1 MLDKKPLGYRWRS
14 SRLLVVSSITVALF
28 AETFLYGFLTPILSY
43 MLEERL
49 QIDPS
54 LTQSYTTALLTSHGF
69 FGLISAPVVAHLAE
83 KTPSQKTPLLIAL
96 AGCFVGTLMIALTT
110 SVWALFL
117 GRILQS
123 IAGAGTWVVGFSLL
137 ANNVDKKHLGKSM
150 GLAMAFVTAGMVG
163 GPTVSGTLLQLFGY
177 WTAWSLPMVV
187 LALDIIARLVMIEPH
202 PTSSSDASGKST
214 SSTFAQNTETS
225 DETTALLS
233 ETTDIVKPTHCELEA
248 KQTSKQDYYKIML
261 TDARVLTALSNV
273 VVVSSLIA
281 GINNTLPVHLK
292 EAFGWKSLLISMMFF
307 CLQVPN
313 IALSGPAGWLRDRGG
328 LRGPTTLGWSAMV
341 PLILLLGVPGDPH
354 FPWATGNTAGQSIF
368 TGSVIALGTVLPLV
382 RGVGAVQL
390 AYVVKDMEAKDPHM
404 FEANR
409 SNLRV
414 FSMTEVGYSIGMMIG
429 PLLSGSLV
437 EGVGF
442 FFMTVALAA
451 ICLVQ
456 AWASWRWLDAK
467 SPTHV
472 SEASA

>member
-1 MLDKKPLGYRWRS
+1 MLEKKPLGYRWRS
-14 SRLLVVSSITVALF
+14 SRALVVSSITVALF

-49 QIDPS
+49 HIDPA

-69 FGLISAPVVAHLAE
+69 FGLISAPIVAHLAE

-96 AGCFVGTLMIALTT
+96 AGCFVGTLMIALAT
-110 SVWALFL
+110 SVWVLFV

-137 ANNVDKKHLGKSM
+137 ANNVDKKHLGKSI

-187 LALDIIARLVMIEPH
+187 LALDIIARLVMIEPR
-202 PTSSSDASGKST
+202 PASSPDAASKSAGAPFT
-214 SSTFAQNTETS
+214 QDVESSEETRP
-225 DETTALLS
+225 LLS
-233 ETTDIVKPTHCELEA
+233 ETPDTVRPANCEVEI
-248 KQTSKQDYYKIML
+248 KQGTKQDYYKIML
-261 TDARVLTALSNV
+261 TDARVLTALFNV

-292 EAFGWKSLLISMMFF
+292 ETFGWKSLLISMMFF

-328 LRGPTTLGWSAMV
+328 LRGPTTLGWSIMV

-354 FPWATGNTAGQSIF
+354 FPWASGITAGKSIF
-368 TGSVIALGTVLPLV
+368 TGSLIALGTVLPLV

-414 FSMTEVGYSIGMMIG
+414 FSMTEIGYSIGMMVG

-442 FFMTVALAA
+442 FFMTVVFAA

-467 SPTHV
+467 SPTQAA
-472 SEASA
+472 EASA